1 MDGSIESSADGEV
14 EGECRGIEGR
24 QWCGVSAWEREWNG
38 SQGSDGGAVD
48 NIRAF
53 KGELR
58 ECKGGVDSRVG
69 EMISFGVGCNGAFI
83 VVNEG
88 VANERVL
95 EAIEGVAV
103 MHHACWVVDKGEVVS
118 KELLGNAADLVN
130 VSSVV
135 EQLLHGVAVTEPIEV
150 GAP

>member
-24 QWCGVSAWEREWNG
+24 WQCGVSAWEREWNG
-38 SQGSDGGAVD
+38 SRGSDGGAVD

-58 ECKGGVDSRVG
+58 ECKGGVDSRAG
-69 EMISFGVGCNGAFI
+69 EMISFGVGCDGVCI
-83 VVNEG
+83 VANEG
-88 VANERVL
+88 VTN
-95 EAIEGVAV
+95 EGVVETVEGITVA
-103 MHHACWVVDKGEVVS
+103 HHACRAVDEGEVVS
-118 KELLGNAADLVN
+118 KELLGDVADLVN

>member
-24 QWCGVSAWEREWNG
+24 QWCGVSAWEQEWNG
-38 SQGSDGGAVD
+38 SQSSDGGAVD

-58 ECKGGVDSRVG
+58 ECKGGVDSRAG
-69 EMISFGVGCNGAFI
+69 EMISFGVGCNGVFI
-83 VVNEG
+83 VANEG
-88 VANERVL
+88 VTN
-95 EAIEGVAV
+95 EGVIEMVEGIAV
-103 MHHACWVVDKGEVVS
+103 MHHVCRVVDEGEVVS
-118 KELLGNAADLVN
+118 KELLGDVADLVN

-135 EQLLHGVAVTEPIEV
+135 EQLLHGVAVAEPIEV

>member
-24 QWCGVSAWEREWNG
+24 WRCGVSAWEREWNG
-38 SQGSDGGAVD
+38 SRSSDSGAVD

-58 ECKGGVDSRVG
+58 ECKGGVDSRAG
-69 EMISFGVGCNGAFI
+69 EMISFSVGCNGAFI
-83 VVNEG
+83 VMNEG
-88 VANERVL
+88 VANEGV
-95 EAIEGVAV
+95 IEMV
-103 MHHACWVVDKGEVVS
+103 MGITVTHHVRRAVDKGEVVS
-118 KELLGNAADLVN
+118 KELLGDVADLVN

-135 EQLLHGVAVTEPIEV
+135 EQLLHGVAVAEPIEV

>member
-24 QWCGVSAWEREWNG
+24 WQCGVSAWEREWNG
-38 SQGSDGGAVD
+38 SRGSDGGAVD

-69 EMISFGVGCNGAFI
+69 EMISFSVGCDGAFI
-83 VVNEG
+83 V
-88 VANERVL
+88 AN
-95 EAIEGVAV
+95 
-103 MHHACWVVDKGEVVS
+103 
-118 KELLGNAADLVN
+118 
-130 VSSVV
+130 
-135 EQLLHGVAVTEPIEV
+135 
-150 GAP
+150 